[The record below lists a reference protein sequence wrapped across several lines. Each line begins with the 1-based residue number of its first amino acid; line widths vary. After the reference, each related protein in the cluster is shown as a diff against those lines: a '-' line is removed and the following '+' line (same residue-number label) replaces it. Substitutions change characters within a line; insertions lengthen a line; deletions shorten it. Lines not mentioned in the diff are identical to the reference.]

1 MSSKKARL
9 EEIRRLSARF
19 PRLIE
24 WSDEDRAFVGSAP
37 PLVGQCCHGKTEADV
52 ATQLAIIV
60 DDLVQ
65 DVLDGK
71 MPAPKDEPGKTYSG
85 KFVLRIPT
93 ALHKKIALKAKARGE
108 SLNQYVVEVPPRT
121 SVSSTTP
128 RYGPTGGRRTD
139 RSPCA

>member
-37 PLVGQCCHGKTEADV
+37 PLVGQCCHGKTEVDV
-52 ATQLAIIV
+52 ATRLAIIV

-71 MPAPKDEPGKTYSG
+71 MPAPKDDPGKTYSG

-93 ALHKKIALKAKARGE
+93 ALHKKIALKAQARGE
-108 SLNQYVVEVPPRT
+108 SLNQYVVEVLT
-121 SVSSTTP
+121 ET
-128 RYGPTGGRRTD
+128 
-139 RSPCA
+139 

>member
-1 MSSKKARL
+1 MSTKKARQ
-9 EEIRRLSARF
+9 EEIRRLSARY

-24 WSDEDRAFVGSAP
+24 WNDEDGSFVGSAP

-71 MPAPKDEPGKTYSG
+71 MPAPKVEPGKVYSG
-85 KFVLRIPT
+85 KFVLRIST
-93 ALHKKIALKAKARGE
+93 ALHQKIALKAQARGE
-108 SLNQYVVEVPPRT
+108 SLNQYVADVLT
-121 SVSSTTP
+121 QT
-128 RYGPTGGRRTD
+128 
-139 RSPCA
+139 